1 MTFDG
6 FKIGF
11 SPHSEGE
18 VCLVSD
24 EISAETRA
32 PVTIENKITGLFE
45 ALRGSIHSYLVA
57 VFGFV
62 TAAEAEDITQ
72 DAFLQLHRMMQKG
85 NAIENPRA
93 WLFRVAHNRAINR
106 LKTNQFIAPLDDAGW
121 EDICS
126 KLPDTAAT
134 PEQRA
139 QRAEDFALVHEA
151 MKRLSLQERQ
161 CLHLRAEGLR
171 YREIGDILDISTA
184 GVGKY
189 LRRAIKKLML
199 ENTDIHTSG

>member
-11 SPHSEGE
+11 SPHSEEGE

-24 EISAETRA
+24 ETLATSR
-32 PVTIENKITGLFE
+32 VTIEDKITGLFE

-85 NAIENPRA
+85 NQIDNPRA

-106 LKTNQFIAPLDDAGW
+106 LKTQAFIAPLDDAGW
-121 EDICS
+121 DEVAAR
-126 KLPDTAAT
+126 LPDTSPT

-139 QRAEDFALVHEA
+139 QRMEDFAQVHEA

-161 CLHLRAEGLR
+161 CMHLRAEGLR
-171 YREIGDILDISTA
+171 YREIGDILEISTPA
-184 GVGKY
+184 VGKY

-199 ENTDIHTSG
+199 ENTEIHVSGA